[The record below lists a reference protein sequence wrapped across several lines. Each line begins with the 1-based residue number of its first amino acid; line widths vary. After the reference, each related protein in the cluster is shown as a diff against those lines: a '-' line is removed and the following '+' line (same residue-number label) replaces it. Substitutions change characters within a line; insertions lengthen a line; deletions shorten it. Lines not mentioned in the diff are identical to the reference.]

1 MHPSGAQWL
10 DQIVDPALR
19 SGDIRSVDATVRSPA
34 MTDTLEA
41 VKTYQ
46 QFIGGGWADSASGET
61 LDVINPANDQVIAKV
76 PKSAAEDV
84 DRAVQAAANAFPAWG
99 AATPADRSNA
109 LLKLA
114 DAIEARGEEIGRLE
128 SRNAG
133 KPVGAA
139 IDEVPVV
146 VDNLRFFAGAARLL
160 EGKAANEYMEGH
172 TSMIRREPVGVVASI
187 APWNYPIMMAG
198 WKIGP
203 ALAAGNTVV
212 LKPSARTPLTA
223 LILAELA
230 ADILPPGVLNV
241 ITGTGGDI
249 GDALVGH
256 PKVGMISV
264 TGDTDTGKHI
274 ARVAADKVKRL
285 HLELGGKAPVIVFD
299 DADLDAVAEAIKLWG
314 YWNAGQD
321 CTAATR
327 VIAGPKIYDR
337 FVSELTDQVKSITWG
352 DPAERDDLEM
362 GSLIA
367 QAQADKVEGMV
378 ERARGAKGV
387 EIVTGGVRPKRA
399 GAFYE
404 PTVIAGPDQRSEIVQ
419 DEVFGPVVTV
429 QRFSDEEQAIA
440 WANDV
445 RFGLAASVWTSD
457 AGKGMRVAKAIQ
469 FGTVWINDHFMLVSE
484 MPHGGF
490 KESGYGKDQSMY
502 AVEDYTV
509 VKHVML
515 KI

>member
-1 MHPSGAQWL
+1 
-10 DQIVDPALR
+10 
-19 SGDIRSVDATVRSPA
+19 
-34 MTDTLEA
+34 MTDVLER

-46 QFIGGGWADSASGET
+46 QFIGGEWVDSASGET
-61 LDVINPANDQVIAKV
+61 LDVENPADGTVIARV
-76 PKSAAEDV
+76 QASSAEDV
-84 DRAVQAAANAFPAWG
+84 DRAANAAAIAFETWG
-99 AATPADRSNA
+99 HTTPAERSGM

-114 DAIEARGEEIGRLE
+114 DAIEARADELGRLE
-128 SRNAG
+128 SKNAG

-146 VDNLRFFAGAARLL
+146 VDNLRFFAGGARLM
-160 EGKAANEYMEGH
+160 EGKAVNEYAAGL

-203 ALAAGNTVV
+203 ALAAGNAVI

-223 LILAELA
+223 LVLAEIA
-230 ADILPPGVLNV
+230 SEILPPGVLNV
-241 ITGTGGDI
+241 ITGTGATI
-249 GDALVGH
+249 GDPLVGH

-274 ARVAADKVKRL
+274 AKVAADRVKRL

-299 DADLDAVAEAIKLWG
+299 DAEMEAVIENLKVFSF
-314 YWNAGQD
+314 WNAGQD
-321 CTAATR
+321 CTAPCR
-327 VIAGPKIYDR
+327 VITGPKIYDK
-337 FVSELTDQVKSITWG
+337 FVADLADAIKTIKWG
-352 DPAERDDLEM
+352 DPAEGDDIEM

-367 QAQADKVEGMV
+367 GSQADKVAGMID
-378 ERARGAKGV
+378 RAREGA
-387 EIVTGGVRPKRA
+387 EIVTGGNRPDRP
-399 GAFYE
+399 GAYYE
-404 PTVIAGPDQRSEIVQ
+404 PTVVAGPDQRSEIVQ
-419 DEVFGPVVTV
+419 DEVFGPVVSV

-445 RFGLAASVWTSD
+445 RFGLAASVWTGD
-457 AGKGMRVAKAIQ
+457 IAKGMRVAKAIQ
-469 FGTVWINDHFMLVSE
+469 FGTVWINDHFTLVSE

-502 AVEDYTV
+502 AIEDYTV

>member
-1 MHPSGAQWL
+1 
-10 DQIVDPALR
+10 
-19 SGDIRSVDATVRSPA
+19 
-34 MTDTLEA
+34 MTDVIER

-46 QFIGGGWADSASGET
+46 QFIGGQWVDSASGET
-61 LDVINPANDQVIAKV
+61 LAVENPANAQVIANV
-76 PKSAAEDV
+76 QASGAEDV
-84 DRAVQAAANAFPAWG
+84 DRAVEAAATAFQTWQHT
-99 AATPADRSNA
+99 TPQDRSIA

-114 DAIEARGEEIGRLE
+114 DALEARGEEIGRLE
-128 SRNAG
+128 SQNAG

-146 VDNLRFFAGAARLL
+146 VDNLRFFAGAARVM
-160 EGKAANEYMEGH
+160 EGKAANEYMAGH

-212 LKPSARTPLTA
+212 LKPSIRTPLTA
-223 LILAELA
+223 LVLAEIA
-230 ADILPPGVLNV
+230 SEILPPGVLNV
-241 ITGTGGDI
+241 ITGSGATI
-249 GDALVGH
+249 GDPLVAH
-256 PKVGMISV
+256 PKVGMVSV

-274 ARVAADKVKRL
+274 ARTAAQHVKRL

-337 FVSELTDQVKSITWG
+337 FVAEVSDQVKSIKWG
-352 DPAERDDLEM
+352 DPAEGDDIEM

-367 QAQADKVEGMV
+367 KAQADKVEGMV
-378 ERARGAKGV
+378 DRARAGA
-387 EIVTGGVRPKRA
+387 EIVTGGHRPDRP
-399 GAFYE
+399 GAYYE
-404 PTVIAGPDQRSEIVQ
+404 PTVIAGPDQKSEIVQ

-429 QRFSDEEQAIA
+429 QRFSDEDQAIA
-440 WANDV
+440 WAND
-445 RFGLAASVWTSD
+445 
-457 AGKGMRVAKAIQ
+457 
-469 FGTVWINDHFMLVSE
+469 
-484 MPHGGF
+484 
-490 KESGYGKDQSMY
+490 
-502 AVEDYTV
+502 
-509 VKHVML
+509 
-515 KI
+515 

>member
-1 MHPSGAQWL
+1 
-10 DQIVDPALR
+10 
-19 SGDIRSVDATVRSPA
+19 
-34 MTDTLEA
+34 MTDTLER

-46 QFIGGGWADSASGET
+46 QSIGGSFVDSASGET
-61 LDVINPANDQVIAKV
+61 LEVVNPANDQVIARV
-76 PKSAAEDV
+76 PKSAAVDV
-84 DRAVQAAANAFPAWG
+84 DRAVRAADAAFPAWG
-99 AATPADRSNA
+99 HATPAERSGA

-114 DAIEARGEEIGRLE
+114 DALEARGEDIGRLE
-128 SRNAG
+128 SQNAG

-160 EGKAANEYMEGH
+160 EGKAVNEYMADH

-223 LILAELA
+223 LVLAELA
-230 ADILPPGVLNV
+230 AEILPPGVLNV
-241 ITGTGGDI
+241 VTGTGGDI

-256 PKVGMISV
+256 PKVGMVSV

-274 ARVAADKVKRL
+274 ARVAAQHVKRL

-337 FVSELTDQVKSITWG
+337 FVSELTDQVKSIKWG
-352 DPAERDDLEM
+352 DPAEGDAIEM

-378 ERARGAKGV
+378 ERARSGA
-387 EIVTGGVRPKRA
+387 EIVTGGVRPQRP

-404 PTVIAGPDQRSEIVQ
+404 PTVIAGPDQKSEIVQ

-429 QRFSDEEQAIA
+429 QRFSDDEQAIK

-457 AGKGMRVAKAIQ
+457 AGRGMRVAKSIQ

-515 KI
+515 RI

>member
-1 MHPSGAQWL
+1 MV
-10 DQIVDPALR
+10 DQI
-19 SGDIRSVDATVRSPA
+19 
-34 MTDTLEA
+34 
-41 VKTYQ
+41 
-46 QFIGGGWADSASGET
+46 
-61 LDVINPANDQVIAKV
+61 
-76 PKSAAEDV
+76 
-84 DRAVQAAANAFPAWG
+84 
-99 AATPADRSNA
+99 
-109 LLKLA
+109 
-114 DAIEARGEEIGRLE
+114 
-128 SRNAG
+128 
-133 KPVGAA
+133 
-139 IDEVPVV
+139 
-146 VDNLRFFAGAARLL
+146 RFFAGAARVL
-160 EGKAANEYMEGH
+160 EGLSAGEYMKGM

-230 ADILPPGVLNV
+230 AEILPPGVLNV
-241 ITGTGGDI
+241 ITGSGADI

-256 PKVGMISV
+256 PKVGMVSV

-378 ERARGAKGV
+378 ERARDAKGV

-429 QRFSDEEQAIA
+429 QRFSDEDQAVA

>member
-1 MHPSGAQWL
+1 MTGTL
-10 DQIVDPALR
+10 DR
-19 SGDIRSVDATVRSPA
+19 
-34 MTDTLEA
+34 

-46 QFIGGGWADSASGET
+46 QFIDGAWVDSAGGQT
-61 LDVINPANDQVIAKV
+61 LAVENPADGQVIANV
-76 PKSAAEDV
+76 PASADEDV
-84 DRAVQAAANAFPAWG
+84 DRAVNAAAKAFETWQHT
-99 AATPADRSNA
+99 TPQDRSLM

-114 DAIEARGEEIGRLE
+114 DGIEARADEIGRLE

-133 KPVGAA
+133 KPVSAA

-146 VDNLRFFAGAARLL
+146 VDNLRFFAGAARVM
-160 EGKAANEYMEGH
+160 EGKAANEYMSGH
-172 TSMIRREPVGVVASI
+172 TSLIRREPVGVVASI

-223 LILAELA
+223 LILAEIA

-241 ITGTGGDI
+241 LTGTGAAI
-249 GDALVGH
+249 GDALVAH

-274 ARVAADKVKRL
+274 ARTAAERVKRL
-285 HLELGGKAPVIVFD
+285 HLELGGKAPVVVFD
-299 DADLDAVAEAIKLWG
+299 DADLEAVTENIKLFG
-314 YWNAGQD
+314 YWNSGQD
-321 CTAATR
+321 CTAACR
-327 VIAGPKIYDR
+327 VITGPKIYDK
-337 FVSELTDQVKSITWG
+337 FVATLADQVKTIKWG
-352 DPAERDDLEM
+352 DPAEGDDVEM

-367 QAQADKVEGMV
+367 KAQADKVEGMV
-378 ERARGAKGV
+378 ERAGKGA
-387 EIVTGGVRPKRA
+387 EIVTGGHRPSRP
-399 GAFYE
+399 GAYYE

-429 QRFSDEEQAIA
+429 QRFSDEDQAIA

-445 RFGLAASVWTSD
+445 RFGLAASVWSSD
-457 AGKGMRVAKAIQ
+457 IGKAMRVAKAIQ

-502 AVEDYTV
+502 AIEDYTV
-509 VKHVML
+509 VKHVMIKL
-515 KI
+515 

>member
-1 MHPSGAQWL
+1 
-10 DQIVDPALR
+10 
-19 SGDIRSVDATVRSPA
+19 
-34 MTDTLEA
+34 MTDTLER

-46 QFIGGGWADSASGET
+46 QFIGGEFVDSASGET

-84 DRAVQAAANAFPAWG
+84 DRAADAAEKAFPEWG
-99 AATPADRSNA
+99 RATPAERSTA

-114 DAIEARGEEIGRLE
+114 DAIEARADEIGRLE

-133 KPVGAA
+133 KPVTIA
-139 IDEVPVV
+139 IEEIPVV
-146 VDNLRFFAGAARLL
+146 VDNLRFFAGAARVM
-160 EGKAANEYMEGH
+160 EGKAVNEYMAGH

-223 LILAELA
+223 LVLAEIA

-241 ITGTGGDI
+241 ITGTGAGI

-256 PKVGMISV
+256 PKIGMVSV

-274 ARVAADKVKRL
+274 AKVAADRVKRL
-285 HLELGGKAPVIVFD
+285 HLELGGKAPVIIFD
-299 DADLDAVAEAIKLWG
+299 DADAASVAEQIKLWG
-314 YWNAGQD
+314 YWNSGQD

-327 VIAGPKIYDR
+327 VIAGPKIYDS
-337 FVSELTDQVKSITWG
+337 FVSELTDQVKSIRWG
-352 DPAERDDLEM
+352 DPAEADDLEM

-378 ERARGAKGV
+378 DRARAGS
-387 EIVTGGVRPKRA
+387 EITTGGVRPSRP

-404 PTVIAGPDQRSEIVQ
+404 PTVIAGPDQKSEIVQ
-419 DEVFGPVVTV
+419 DEVFGPVVTI
-429 QRFSDEEQAIA
+429 QRFTDEDQAIA

-445 RFGLAASVWTSD
+445 RFGLAASVWTQD
-457 AGKGMRVAKAIQ
+457 AGRGMRVAKAIQ

-502 AVEDYTV
+502 AIEDYTV